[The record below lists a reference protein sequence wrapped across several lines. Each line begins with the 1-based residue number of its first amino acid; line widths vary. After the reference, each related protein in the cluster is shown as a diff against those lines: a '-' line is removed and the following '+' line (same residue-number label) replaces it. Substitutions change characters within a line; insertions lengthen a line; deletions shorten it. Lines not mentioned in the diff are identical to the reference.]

1 MFVAARTAAAG
12 WWPSQAKII
21 RRAVYN
27 AQDILPGISPPLA
40 IGRVASVVTLVAVD
54 MTLDAYSTEDVS
66 AM

>member
-1 MFVAARTAAAG
+1 M
-12 WWPSQAKII
+12 
-21 RRAVYN
+21 YN

-40 IGRVASVVTLVAVD
+40 IGRVASVVTLVAAD